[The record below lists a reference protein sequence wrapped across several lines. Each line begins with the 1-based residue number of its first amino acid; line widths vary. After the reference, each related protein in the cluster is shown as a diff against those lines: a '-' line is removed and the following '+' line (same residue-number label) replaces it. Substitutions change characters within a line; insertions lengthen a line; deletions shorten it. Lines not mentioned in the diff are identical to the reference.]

1 MDDLSGRMSNAFDAV
16 VIGAGIN
23 GLVAAAELAGAG
35 WRVALVDERDRLGGF
50 IDSGELTLP
59 GFTHDTFSSWHPL
72 FLGGGA
78 YATLGADL
86 HRLGL
91 TYRNTDRAVTASVS
105 ERGAV
110 VADRDPEATARTFQ
124 HSSDAVA
131 YTAMLAELQ
140 RWSPHVFGALGSELG
155 PMDTARLGLG
165 AARGLGRADLTELLR
180 VATQSGRGLVRE
192 RFAGHEVDQL
202 WSPWLLH
209 AGLAPDQATGGLMLP
224 VMASTMHAL
233 GLPVVEGG
241 AARFTAAFGRL
252 LEERGVEVLLGQS
265 AERVEVRAGKAVAVH
280 VGGRRLAAQRAV
292 LASTSTGRLYGQLLP
307 AEVDHAGRRA
317 AARHRPG
324 RAAAQVHLALDRP
337 LSWTDGRL
345 DDVPLVHVSN
355 GADSTGVACAQAEA
369 GLLPADP
376 TVVVGQQTLLDPGR
390 APEGKAT
397 LWLQLQELPW
407 SPTGDAGGDIDVTG
421 GWTPEVADAYADRVL
436 ARIERYAPGTTDR
449 VLARHVI
456 SPTGLTAANAN
467 AVQGDPYGGAA
478 ELDQSLLWRPG
489 TGTGH
494 RTGVG
499 RLFHIGAFTHP
510 GPGLG
515 GGSGHIVAQ
524 ALLRPPAPRRLATGL
539 RSRVLA
545 WRG

>member
-1 MDDLSGRMSNAFDAV
+1 MNDRFDAV

-35 WRVALVDERDRLGGF
+35 WRVALVDERDRIGGF
-50 IDSGELTLP
+50 IDSGELTEP

-72 FLGGGA
+72 FMAGGA
-78 YATLGADL
+78 YASLGADL

-91 TYRNTDRAVTASVS
+91 TYRNADGPVTASVS
-105 ERGAV
+105 DRGAV
-110 VADRDPEATARTFQ
+110 VADRDPEATARSFASAADTR
-124 HSSDAVA
+124 A
-131 YTAMLAELQ
+131 YIAMLGELE
-140 RWSPHVFGALGSELG
+140 RWSPYVFGALGSELG
-155 PMDTARLGLG
+155 SVDTARLGLG
-165 AARGLGRADLTELLR
+165 ALRGLGRADVSELLR
-180 VATQSGRGLVRE
+180 VTAQSGRGLVRE
-192 RFAGHEVDQL
+192 RFTGHEVGQL

-224 VMASTMHAL
+224 VMAFTMHAI

-241 AARFTAAFGRL
+241 AARFTEAFGRL
-252 LEERGVEVLLGQS
+252 LAERDVEVVLRQP
-265 AERVEVRAGKAVAVH
+265 AERVEVRDGVAVAVH
-280 VGGRRLAAQRAV
+280 VGGRRLLAERAV
-292 LASTSTGRLYGQLLP
+292 LASTATGRLYGDLLQP
-307 AEVDHAGRRA
+307 ADVDEAGRRA
-317 AARHRPG
+317 VARHRPG

-337 LSWTDGRL
+337 LSWSDGRL
-345 DDVPLVHVSN
+345 DDVPLVHVSD

-369 GLLPADP
+369 GLLPAAP

-407 SPTGDAGGDIDVTG
+407 APTGDAAGDIDVSE
-421 GWTPEVADAYADRVL
+421 GWTATVADAYADRVL
-436 ARIERYAPGTTDR
+436 ARVEEFAPGLTDR
-449 VLARHVI
+449 VLSRHVI
-456 SPTGLTAANAN
+456 SPAGLSAANAN
-467 AVQGDPYGGAA
+467 AVHGDPYGGAA
-478 ELDQSLLWRPG
+478 ELDQSMLWRPG

-524 ALLRPPAPRRLATGL
+524 SLLKPSAVQRVAADLKARLAG
-539 RSRVLA
+539 R
-545 WRG
+545 RG